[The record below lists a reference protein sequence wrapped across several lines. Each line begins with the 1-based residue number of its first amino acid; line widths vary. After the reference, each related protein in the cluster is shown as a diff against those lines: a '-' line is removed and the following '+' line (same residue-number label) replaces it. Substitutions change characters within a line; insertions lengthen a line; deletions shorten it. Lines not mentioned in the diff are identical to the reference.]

1 MEIYNEQAYDL
12 LDKSHIDSPIE
23 NWEKINFYE
32 DDYGNISFKNLTIQ
46 KCGSEKEGIEYLM
59 MGNFVR
65 QVSSTPMNQCSSR
78 SHCVFTILIE
88 GKNKLNEEGFL
99 SKLNLVDLAGS
110 ERISKTQ
117 VEGSLLNEAKHIN
130 LSLTYLE
137 QVRISIK

>member
-1 MEIYNEQAYDL
+1 
-12 LDKSHIDSPIE
+12 
-23 NWEKINFYE
+23 
-32 DDYGNISFKNLTIQ
+32 
-46 KCGSEKEGIEYLM
+46 M

-65 QVSSTPMNQCSSR
+65 QVSSTPKNQCSSR

-130 LSLTYLE
+130 LSLTFSN
-137 QVRISIK
+137 IS

>member
-1 MEIYNEQAYDL
+1 MIFFKFLFDEILKRTDYLINIYISFMEIYNEQAYDL

-88 GKNKLNEEGFL
+88 GKNKLNEEEAQ
-99 SKLNLVDLAGS
+99 KNLF
-110 ERISKTQ
+110 
-117 VEGSLLNEAKHIN
+117 N
-130 LSLTYLE
+130 
-137 QVRISIK
+137 